1 MGNHGQGCVMD
12 GLPAQAW
19 VKTGFN
25 MTQQRARP
33 NTTPKEAGG
42 KE

>member
-12 GLPAQAW
+12 GLPAQALA
-19 VKTGFN
+19 KAGFN
-25 MTQQRARP
+25 MTQHRARL